1 MSTLGF
7 VAFRTPPGAAMPD
20 SCLMA
25 MLRAAPTLRHFD
37 PEAAS
42 FWVNDDAAGSL
53 ALVDRDTATPMT
65 RRFSW
70 GRFGWWVSL
79 EHGVGVGA
87 SAALVIGVLILAYA
101 AFAAYA
107 ARDEYLARPRAI
119 VFGIIVAAVAVLAS
133 LVALLEGR
141 SNEAENL
148 LYIAG
153 GLGIVTLVV
162 VLLSARRMTS
172 AMEA

>member
-1 MSTLGF
+1 MNSRRTL
-7 VAFRTPPGAAMPD
+7 T
-20 SCLMA
+20 SL
-25 MLRAAPTLRHFD
+25 L
-37 PEAAS
+37 AS
-42 FWVNDDAAGSL
+42 SLLGVIAVAAGVTGVLS
-53 ALVDRDTATPMT
+53 V
-65 RRFSW
+65 
-70 GRFGWWVSL
+70 FGWWVSL

-119 VFGIIVAAVAVLAS
+119 VLGIIVAAVAVLAS

>member
-1 MSTLGF
+1 MTFDRRNDMNSRRTL
-7 VAFRTPPGAAMPD
+7 T
-20 SCLMA
+20 SL
-25 MLRAAPTLRHFD
+25 L
-37 PEAAS
+37 AS
-42 FWVNDDAAGSL
+42 SLLGVIAVAAGVTGVLS
-53 ALVDRDTATPMT
+53 V
-65 RRFSW
+65 
-70 GRFGWWVSL
+70 FGWWVSL

-101 AFAAYA
+101 A
-107 ARDEYLARPRAI
+107 RDEYLARPRAI
-119 VFGIIVAAVAVLAS
+119 VLGIIVAAVAVLAS